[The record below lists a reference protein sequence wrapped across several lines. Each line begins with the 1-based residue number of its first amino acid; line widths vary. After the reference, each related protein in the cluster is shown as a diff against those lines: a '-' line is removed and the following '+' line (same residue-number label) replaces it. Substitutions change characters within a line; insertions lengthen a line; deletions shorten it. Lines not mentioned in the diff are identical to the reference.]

1 MKAYKAQLIN
11 TTFIDAYLT
20 QQAQFFTETALLG
33 SLATES

>member
-1 MKAYKAQLIN
+1 MKAYNAQLIN

-20 QQAQFFTETALLG
+20 QQVHFFTETAFVG